1 MPTLGTD
8 SWGRVRQSFADQ
20 FEPYGKDLIYRRF
33 QNGKGIK
40 VTSAERECFVE
51 SFDKHLVRARRI
63 IGLALH
69 WSPTEGL
76 VMPG

>member
-40 VTSAERECFVE
+40 VTSAEREPSLAAGRMAAHAPEV
-51 SFDKHLVRARRI
+51 LVT
-63 IGLALH
+63 LA
-69 WSPTEGL
+69 
-76 VMPG
+76 